1 MTPSAV
7 EHERPEKTTLLST
20 IARLAYKLRTEAASP
35 ARQAAAIGIG
45 LLIGCSPAFGLH
57 LPLSLLAGWLF
68 GLNRIKIWSATVG
81 LGDGCLRCSG
91 NLCLCGSIASRTR
104 SRLPTQK
111 KRGKGTVQLSRRLT
125 DWADEKRHAELPRIS
140 ISAQNHQPRGWLYPR
155 FCRSFRDLV
164 LVPLTCSRR

>member
-68 GLNRIKIWSATVG
+68 GLNRIKIYVAANISNPMFSPFLLFAEIQVGSWLRVGSFHPISVKTLRELDIWDFAADLLVGSATVG
-81 LGDGCLRCSG
+81 LGMGAFGALATYAFVG
-91 NLCLCGSIASRTR
+91 Q
-104 SRLPTQK
+104 SRLEPAVGSLLK
-111 KRGKGTVQLSRRLT
+111 KS
-125 DWADEKRHAELPRIS
+125 AER
-140 ISAQNHQPRGWLYPR
+140 
-155 FCRSFRDLV
+155 
-164 LVPLTCSRR
+164 VPSN